1 MQEEDKTV
9 DVGEGEEQAQEIDLD
24 AVAPEQSLEEEKID
38 VEQVED
44 NTQPADAPAQS
55 DERKDVSDGEQK
67 KELDDYSEGVNKR
80 IAKLTRRMREAERQ
94 KEEAIAYA
102 QNINQQAQKQKA
114 QYDKLGAGYTK
125 ELEEKVT
132 AGMAAA
138 NAKLKQSIADG
149 DADGQVEAQ
158 RVISQM
164 AMEEARLK
172 QLKQVQEQR
181 VQNAQRVQQPQENYA
196 QMAQGMPTQQDIY
209 QAAQQI
215 DPKAE
220 QWSAKNSWF
229 GTDNA
234 MTYTAFD
241 IHRQLVEDE
250 GFDPTSDDYYSEV
263 DKRIRVA
270 FPHKFGNNEVST
282 PVQSEAPVQ
291 NVASA
296 KRPATKGRRKTVKL
310 TPSQVAISK
319 RLGVP
324 LEEYAKQLA
333 AKEV

>member
-1 MQEEDKTV
+1 MQEEEKTI
-9 DVGEGEEQAQEIDLD
+9 DVGEADEQAQEIDLD

-38 VEQVED
+38 VEQTTED
-44 NTQPADAPAQS
+44 SAQPDNADAKS
-55 DERKDVSDGEQK
+55 DEQKNVQEDEQK
-67 KELDDYSEGVNKR
+67 SELNEYSEGVNKR
-80 IAKLTRRMREAERQ
+80 IAKLTRKMREAERQ
-94 KEEAIAYA
+94 KEEAISYA
-102 QNINQQAQKQKA
+102 QNIKNQSDKQQV
-114 QYDKLGAGYTK
+114 QYDNLGGQYTK
-125 ELEEKVT
+125 ELEEKVVT
-132 AGMAAA
+132 GMAAA
-138 NAKLKQSIADG
+138 NAQLKQAIIDQ
-149 DADGQVEAQ
+149 DADKIVEAQ
-158 RVISQM
+158 RVLSHM
-164 AMEEARLK
+164 TMEEAKLN
-172 QLKQVQEQR
+172 QVKAYQQR
-181 VQNAQRVQQPQENYA
+181 TQRPQQPPQQNYA
-196 QMAQGMPTQQDIY
+196 QMAQQMPTQQDIS

-220 QWSAKNSWF
+220 QWSSKNPWF

-241 IHRQLVEDE
+241 IHRKLVEDE
-250 GFDPTSDDYYSEV
+250 GFDPTSNEYYSEV
-263 DKRIRVA
+263 DKRIRLE
-270 FPHKFGNNEVST
+270 FPHKFDKVEEST
-282 PVQSEAPVQ
+282 TAPVQ